1 MQKLRHGKAVV
12 EAIVRRKQQADFDQV
27 YEERFERTNGSYRP
41 YLRLLPVAK
50 VPDDVMKRINLRNYV
65 GDPEDY
71 L

>member
-12 EAIVRRKQQADFDQV
+12 EAIVRRKQQADFEQV
-27 YEERFERTNGSYRP
+27 YEERFERAYGFYRP

-50 VPDDVMKRINLRNYV
+50 VPDDVMKRINLRDYV

>member
-1 MQKLRHGKAVV
+1 
-12 EAIVRRKQQADFDQV
+12 VRRKQQADFEQV
-27 YEERFERTNGSYRP
+27 YEARFVRAYGFNRP

-50 VPDDVMKRINLRNYV
+50 VPDDVMKRNNLRDYV

>member
-1 MQKLRHGKAVV
+1 M
-12 EAIVRRKQQADFDQV
+12 

-50 VPDDVMKRINLRNYV
+50 VPDDVMKRINLRDYV